1 MMKTEFQGGNHFIT
15 SAEQLKNSRR
25 QAGLSQE
32 QLAEQLGVSR
42 QAITKWETGAGMPEA
57 ENLLRL
63 ASLFGLSLDTFFSQ
77 SAGKQAAPQVAF
89 QWFCC

>member
-1 MMKTEFQGGNHFIT
+1 MTF
-15 SAEQLKNSRR
+15 AEQLKNSRR

-63 ASLFGLSLDTFFSQ
+63 ASLWILSFPKAPVNRLRAHFSMKA
-77 SAGKQAAPQVAF
+77 SPNTISTKTNIMI
-89 QWFCC
+89 